1 MLPSEHFHTNY
12 SLSHLICLCTGC
24 DMHVMYDTYVIQK
37 WNFAMDDGFGRMWE
51 EAAAAYF

>member
-1 MLPSEHFHTNY
+1 
-12 SLSHLICLCTGC
+12 
-24 DMHVMYDTYVIQK
+24 MHVMYDTYVIQK